1 MKSSRLLKL
10 ENGSGGPWKLS
21 WKTQEFNKVE
31 GETKQR
37 DFNYSVSK
45 RCFLHIS
52 VPFNKGTLS
61 VKDMLACR
69 MEKKYS
75 LCLKPKLFRLS
86 RIRTCP
92 IRFRDQEIV
101 NINENIKC
109 KYVNIRESGRTSLY
123 LIQSLDNWELATG
136 FVYTYIEVVV
146 ALESSSVTVSY
157 SSFANEEV
165 CCYKFQQVWISCL
178 LAKFLLPISCEVIKI

>member
-1 MKSSRLLKL
+1 MAQEVRENSHERHRNSIKPKGKQSKEISITVLARDVFCTSAFPSIKVHCQLKICL
-10 ENGSGGPWKLS
+10 PVEWK
-21 WKTQEFNKVE
+21 
-31 GETKQR
+31 
-37 DFNYSVSK
+37 
-45 RCFLHIS
+45 
-52 VPFNKGTLS
+52 
-61 VKDMLACR
+61 
-69 MEKKYS
+69 KKNS

-101 NINENIKC
+101 NINVNIKC